1 MEKNLKFVLDRRD
14 DIIIF
19 NLGLVLLSA
28 EVDSISKKQSR
39 EEDTLRVYAISHIK
53 IVLALLTEIIVSYVE
68 ATMIQVQV
76 PAFKGF
82 ILGCKIC
89 FTIFLTFDKQF

>member
-1 MEKNLKFVLDRRD
+1 MEKNLKFVLGRRD

-39 EEDTLRVYAISHIK
+39 EEDALRVYAISHIK

-76 PAFKGF
+76 PAFKSF
-82 ILGCKIC
+82 ILSCKIC